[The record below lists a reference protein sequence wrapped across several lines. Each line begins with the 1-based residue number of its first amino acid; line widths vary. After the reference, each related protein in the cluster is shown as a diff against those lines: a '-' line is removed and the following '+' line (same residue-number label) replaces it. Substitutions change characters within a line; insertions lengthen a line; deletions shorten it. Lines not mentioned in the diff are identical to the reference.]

1 MDGLLSGYSSTIA
14 DAASRKRYAE
24 SEKLELV
31 DGIDPY
37 EVAKGDW
44 QDDVDWWPAITQL
57 QVCVPHPSS
66 ESLLRK
72 GFHQLQKPGLLPEFC
87 SRLGEASAHETR
99 S

>member
-37 EVAKGDW
+37 DW
-44 QDDVDWWPAITQL
+44 QDDVDLWPAITQL

-72 GFHQLQKPGLLPEFC
+72 GFHQLQKPGLLPEFS